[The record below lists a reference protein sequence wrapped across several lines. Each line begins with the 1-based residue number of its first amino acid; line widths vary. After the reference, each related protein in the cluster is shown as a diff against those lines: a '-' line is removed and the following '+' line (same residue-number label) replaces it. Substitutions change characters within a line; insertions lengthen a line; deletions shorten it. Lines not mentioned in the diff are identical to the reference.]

1 MFAKIVGTGID
12 HQSLGAV
19 GMTNP
24 DKRTEL
30 CLYLLGAYSLGVVKT
45 GVSLMG
51 HKLDKRECPCESMIT
66 SKKVIHRVLFS
77 GGFPIGNKHPSLW
90 CVFKFIVFTLRR
102 FNRLLLD

>member
-1 MFAKIVGTGID
+1 MD

-30 CLYLLGAYSLGVVKT
+30 CLYFLGAYSLGVVKT

-77 GGFPIGNKHPSLW
+77 GGFPIGNKHPASGVFLSLL
-90 CVFKFIVFTLRR
+90 VFP
-102 FNRLLLD
+102 LLDPHVTLKRHTHD

>member
-1 MFAKIVGTGID
+1 MFAKMIGTGID

-30 CLYLLGAYSLGVVKT
+30 SLYLLLRFGVEKT
-45 GVSLMG
+45 RGVHQNS
-51 HKLDKRECPCESMIT
+51 KLDKRECPCESMIT
-66 SKKVIHRVLFS
+66 RKKVIHRVLFS
-77 GGFPIGNKHPSLW
+77 GGFPIGNKHPASG
-90 CVFKFIVFTLRR
+90 VFLNLLVFTLGW